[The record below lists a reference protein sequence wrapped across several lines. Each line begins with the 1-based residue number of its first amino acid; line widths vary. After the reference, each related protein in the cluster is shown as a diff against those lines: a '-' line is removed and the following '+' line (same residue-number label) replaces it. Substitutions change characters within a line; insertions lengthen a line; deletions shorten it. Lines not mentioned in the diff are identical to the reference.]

1 MKKWGWERP
10 RRRRQHETDSRIQ
23 EACCEGLKRRPKKTT
38 WCRAQDSP
46 CGGRH
51 NGRPASA
58 KFSVQTQDTPSA
70 PHAASNASLVQ
81 SMAQALASLGLLLRG
96 GFQPLAA
103 DALPLLP
110 QGQAAGTLLMVGNAG
125 PAMWRAFSASPQAH
139 DGQPH
144 PLNRWTRQ
152 QVDAIARAAG
162 GVALYPF
169 DATPVWPFQRW
180 AARAEPVFSSPLGLL
195 IHPQYGLWHAYRA
208 AILVAPDLQLPAP
221 APLPSTIPSPCASCA
236 DQPCLSTCP
245 VSAFGTSGYDV
256 AACASHLA
264 LPAGR
269 DCLEG
274 GCLARRAC
282 PVGVDYAQAP
292 AQNGFH
298 MLAFFRA
305 VRG

>member
-1 MKKWGWERP
+1 MPSPATAIARTSVPNRPISLERP
-10 RRRRQHETDSRIQ
+10 T
-23 EACCEGLKRRPKKTT
+23 LK
-38 WCRAQDSP
+38 
-46 CGGRH
+46 
-51 NGRPASA
+51 PAN
-58 KFSVQTQDTPSA
+58 VLPNLED
-70 PHAASNASLVQ
+70 
-81 SMAQALASLGLLLRG
+81 ALAQTGLLLRG
-96 GFQPLAA
+96 GFKPTPD
-103 DALPLLP
+103 DALPALAN
-110 QGQAAGTLLMVGNAG
+110 GQATGTLLMVGNAG
-125 PAMWRAFSASPQAH
+125 PAMWSAFSDSPQAT

-152 QVDAIARAAG
+152 HVDAIAWAAG

-264 LPAGR
+264 LPAGQ
-269 DCLEG
+269 DCLGG

-282 PVGVDYAQAP
+282 PVGLEYAQAP

-298 MLAFFRA
+298 MQAFYRA
-305 VRG
+305 VSGPAA